1 MTGRVE
7 LIIIINTFEVLM
19 RAHIGK
25 DFTVII
31 CSSKQIRIHTLS
43 NKLSQLNKKKRRCSD
58 LGLAYTQKT
67 TSEF

>member
-1 MTGRVE
+1 
-7 LIIIINTFEVLM
+7 M